1 MAVRIASGAGVL
13 AVVCLVVFLGK
24 EAFDVACAVLSF
36 VAINEFF
43 SAFRHKGYKPLFF
56 AGYVSCACLMVGS
69 ISGWNR
75 VEWSW
80 LLRFVGLVD
89 IKALLYF
96 ALIAMFCLMIFR
108 SSKYSVSDLSVTV
121 LGSLYVCV
129 LFWYL
134 ILVRNLS
141 GGEYIVWFVLLGAA
155 ATDTCAYFVGTA
167 LGRHKLIPE
176 ISPKKTVEGAV
187 GGVVACALVFVLL
200 GLLMDGAGAVAGAGA
215 GAAQAAQARAPSRV
229 LAAALKYAAQG
240 TLSGV
245 IAQIGD
251 LAASCIKRFC
261 GIKDFGRILP
271 GHGGI
276 LDRLDSVLVLA
287 PLIYIIFS

>member
-1 MAVRIASGAGVL
+1 MMVRIASGAAAL
-13 AVVCLVVFLGK
+13 AVVCVISFLGR
-24 EAFDVACAVLSF
+24 EVFDVACVILSF

-43 SAFRHKGYKPLFF
+43 NAFRHKGYKPLFF
-56 AGYVSCACLMVGS
+56 AGYISCACLMLGS
-69 ISGWNR
+69 IGGWNR
-75 VEWSW
+75 NVWSW
-80 LLRFVGLVD
+80 LLRFIGLVD

-96 ALIAMFCLMIFR
+96 ALIAMFCLLIFK

-134 ILVRNLS
+134 ILIRNLQ
-141 GGEYIVWFVLLGAA
+141 GGAYIVWFVLLGAIV
-155 ATDTCAYFVGTA
+155 TDTSAYFVGTA
-167 LGRHKLIPE
+167 FGRHRLIPQ

-187 GGVVACALVFVLL
+187 GGVAACALAFVLFGMAL
-200 GLLMDGAGAVAGAGA
+200 GALAPP
-215 GAAQAAQARAPSRV
+215 GAALPSS
-229 LAAALKYAAQG
+229 AGKYAAMG
-240 TLSGV
+240 ALSGI

-276 LDRLDSVLVLA
+276 LDRIDSVLFLA